1 MATQPEMWRMK
12 REGCAPVLFQ
22 RAIFH
27 PNSGRIIGFR
37 HAPSV
42 EDLIRESLAAD
53 GLVERDKAATL
64 ERPASIDMRKGSSG

>member
-1 MATQPEMWRMK
+1 MATNEEAMMMR

-27 PNSGRIIGFR
+27 PNSGRIIGFKQR
-37 HAPSV
+37 APV

-53 GLVERDKAATL
+53 GLVDRDEAATL
-64 ERPASIDMRKGSSG
+64 DRPASIDMRKGSSG